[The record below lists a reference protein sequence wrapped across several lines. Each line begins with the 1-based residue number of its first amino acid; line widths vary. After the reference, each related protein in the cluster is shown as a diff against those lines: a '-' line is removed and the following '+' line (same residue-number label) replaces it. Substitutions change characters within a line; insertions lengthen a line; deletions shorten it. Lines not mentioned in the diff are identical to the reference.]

1 MAMTVRI
8 QVFARAAVNGEVK
21 TRLIP
26 RLGADGAAHLQQ
38 VLTARAI
45 STALAADVGPV
56 ELWCTPDRSHPA
68 LVGMV
73 PPGVTLFD
81 QGSGDLGERMQ
92 RALEHAL
99 ANGDFAV
106 LIGSDCPVLTGEN
119 LRTASQMLQQGS
131 DVAFV
136 PAEDGGYVLIAAR
149 KCSYRLFQ
157 GITWGHDTVMQET
170 RHRLVELG
178 WRWKELPECWD
189 VDRPQD
195 YDRLLR
201 EQPDILGVK
210 A

>member
-1 MAMTVRI
+1 
-8 QVFARAAVNGEVK
+8 
-21 TRLIP
+21 
-26 RLGADGAAHLQQ
+26 
-38 VLTARAI
+38 
-45 STALAADVGPV
+45 
-56 ELWCTPDRSHPA
+56 
-68 LVGMV
+68 MV

-149 KCSYRLFQ
+149 KCSHRLFH